1 MNSKLYIIV
10 WKRHKGNINIYM
22 LDKIHSKRNIPLAIL
37 QQLVIR
43 KYTLKQYVLFT
54 SGGTLEC
61 LTNMRSKPKE
71 CEPKAKIVN

>member
-10 WKRHKGNINIYM
+10 WNRHKGNINICM
-22 LDKIHSKRNIPLAIL
+22 LDKIHSKRNIPLAVL
-37 QQLVIR
+37 QQR

-54 SGGTLEC
+54 SVGTLEC

-71 CEPKAKIVN
+71 CKPKAKIVN